1 MLSTASELLDEGK
14 TTGPEVDGF
23 RLEISFKLL

>member
-14 TTGPEVDGF
+14 TTGPLKVDGF
-23 RLEISFKLL
+23 RLEIFF